1 MINEKLLCELKEF
14 TDINKIKTICEEID
28 KTDDKHTI
36 SQHIELLQQINNELY
51 EKTGFNTVTLDF
63 QVYINELRQEYDV
76 TDPREI
82 VNTEN
87 GKGFVQ

>member
-14 TDINKIKTICEEID
+14 TDINKIKTICEEIENSN
-28 KTDDKHTI
+28 DKHTI
-36 SQHIELLQQINNELY
+36 SQHIELLQQINNDLY

-63 QVYINELRQEYDV
+63 QVFINELRQEYDV

-82 VNTEN
+82 VNTDN